1 MYTIIQII
9 QRTPIWVFPLI
20 AVVLWLGSINLRER
34 TVSPRVL
41 WALPTAM
48 LLMSTGNSIGAAAE
62 PRTVLVDWL
71 VAATIGTTIGW
82 MLTQKPLAIEPGA
95 RRMTLPRTVV
105 PLAVCVAMILLRYA
119 FGYLYGRYPELRADR
134 TYALTLIAGS
144 AVLGGIMF
152 GRCARLGFWYWQ
164 AKRSM
169 PARPAA

>member
-1 MYTIIQII
+1 MNLIIQIV

-20 AVVLWLGSINLRER
+20 VVVLWLGSINLRKR

-41 WALPTAM
+41 WALPMMMLAM
-48 LLMSTGNSIGAAAE
+48 ATGNSIGVAAE
-62 PRTVLVDWL
+62 PLTVLLDWL
-71 VAATIGTTIGW
+71 FAATIGAAIGW

-95 RRMTLPRTVV
+95 GRMTLPRSVV
-105 PLAVCVAMILLRYA
+105 PLAVCVAMILLRYT

-144 AVLGGIMF
+144 AVLGGIML
-152 GRCARLGFWYWQ
+152 GRGARLGLWYWR
-164 AKRSM
+164 AKRTT